1 MASFGASGPPYVAR
15 KLNTWHGWGHDSTR
29 SGGVIKIGKDSYK
42 GSVVLSKLRSCGTQ
56 RHYLRAT
63 FKFKSRPRYNY
74 AFDYT
79 CDGFIDIG

>member
-1 MASFGASGPPYVAR
+1 M
-15 KLNTWHGWGHDSTR
+15 
-29 SGGVIKIGKDSYK
+29 IKVGKDSYK

-79 CDGFIDIG
+79 CDGFMDIG